1 MVQEQTVAK
10 PASTLFGKSFL
21 TLKDFSESE
30 IHHLIDMAEDLKAKK
45 KAGIPHRYLDGQ
57 NIAMLFEKP
66 STRTRC
72 AFTVA
77 CNDLGARA
85 EYLGKNDIQLG
96 KKESVRDTAK
106 VLGSMFDG
114 IEFRG
119 FSHQTVEELAAHAGV
134 PVWNGLTDLYHPT
147 QVLADF
153 LTIKEQAGR
162 LKGITFV
169 YVGDGRNNVSNS
181 LLIGGAKVGMDIRIC
196 SPEALFPDGSIVQ
209 YAEQT
214 AKQTGGKVTV
224 SANIDEAVAGADVLY
239 TDVWVSMGEENHFEE
254 RIKQLHPY
262 QVNQT
267 MVEKTNNKDL
277 IFLHCLPAFH
287 DLETQVGKEV
297 HKKFGLSEMEVTDEV
312 FRSKHSFVF
321 AQAENRLHTIKALMA
336 ATNQKA

>member
-1 MVQEQTVAK
+1 MIQEQTVDK
-10 PASTLFGKSFL
+10 PVKTMAGRSFL
-21 TLKDFSESE
+21 TLKDYLEDE
-30 IHHLIDMAEDLKAKK
+30 IHHLINLAEDLKAKK
-45 KAGIPHRYLDGQ
+45 KAGVPHRYLEGQ
-57 NIAMLFEKP
+57 NVAMLFEKP

-119 FSHQTVEELAAHAGV
+119 FSHQTVEELAEHAGV

-153 LTIKEQAGR
+153 LTVKEQLGS

-169 YVGDGRNNVSNS
+169 YVGDGRNNVANS
-181 LLIGGAKVGMDIRIC
+181 LLIGGAKVGMDVRIC
-196 SPEALFPDGSIVQ
+196 APEALFPDTSIVH

-214 AKQTGGKVTV
+214 AKETGGKVTV

-239 TDVWVSMGEENHFEE
+239 TDVWVSMGEEDQFEE
-254 RIKQLHPY
+254 RIKLLHPY

-267 MVEKTNNKDL
+267 MLEKTNNKEV

-287 DLETQVGKEV
+287 DLETEVGKEIYE
-297 HKKFGLSEMEVTDEV
+297 KFGLSEMEVTDEV

-321 AQAENRLHTIKALMA
+321 DQAENRLHTIKALMA